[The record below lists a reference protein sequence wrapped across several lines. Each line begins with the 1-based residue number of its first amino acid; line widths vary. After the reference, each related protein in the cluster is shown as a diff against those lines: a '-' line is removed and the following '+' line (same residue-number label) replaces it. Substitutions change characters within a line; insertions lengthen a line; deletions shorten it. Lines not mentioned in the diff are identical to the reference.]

1 LIIDFGSDDDDAPAD
16 SSGGSDDE
24 FSVPESAITSG
35 RSPTSRFQEELTRIC
50 REAVGAGRVPQSFGA
65 ILEHLITKLTKASPR
80 AGTGIGLGDFTTVFK
95 PGLFTNA
102 AFDQQPL
109 ILKDLPNLSPA
120 VFERFNELYSPNP
133 TLVLNEDFC
142 DTHRPG

>member
-1 LIIDFGSDDDDAPAD
+1 M
-16 SSGGSDDE
+16 
-24 FSVPESAITSG
+24 
-35 RSPTSRFQEELTRIC
+35 
-50 REAVGAGRVPQSFGA
+50 
-65 ILEHLITKLTKASPR
+65 
-80 AGTGIGLGDFTTVFK
+80 GLGDFTTVFK

-102 AFDQQPL
+102 VFDQQPL

-142 DTHRPG
+142 DTFTVRDDRHNRTLSGLSEGFRIIAISSSEGRRNLSEAALSRITTIFVTEYTVSESRIALESMCNSNCYCESRKSSGTTGTNMYSI